1 MDEKRPLNGVDVR
14 VVASDCRVGLDE
26 PVPDNAK
33 EVTLFHALAFY
44 PEKIQ
49 YRIGFIIRGL
59 DELPEEFQS
68 EEGAEL
74 SLGLYNRQ
82 GELWGAFDGM
92 EELEMLLMLGMAAGL
107 VEILPSEPLPR
118 VRVKLYP

>member
-1 MDEKRPLNGVDVR
+1 MAEKRPLNGVDVR
-14 VVASDCRVGLDE
+14 AVASDCRVEMDE

-33 EVTLFHALAFY
+33 EVTLFHTLTFY

-68 EEGAEL
+68 EEGAL
-74 SLGLYNRQ
+74 LNLGLHNRD
-82 GELWGAFDGM
+82 GELWGVYDGM

-118 VRVKLYP
+118 VRVNLS

>member
-1 MDEKRPLNGVDVR
+1 MSDKRPLNGVDVR

-33 EVTLFHALAFY
+33 EVTLFHPLTFY

-49 YRIGFIIRGL
+49 YRIGFIIRCL
-59 DELPEEFQS
+59 DQLPEEFQS

-74 SLGLYNRQ
+74 GLGLHNRD
-82 GELWGAFDGM
+82 GELWGAYDGM

-107 VEILPSEPLPR
+107 VKLLPSEPLR
-118 VRVKLYP
+118 VRVNLYS